1 MPSNKGAPA
10 VVDAC
15 PVPTPEEARY
25 AAILSRAEDVMHDEI
40 AKAIAR
46 AFETAASELG
56 AIGSAQDMPAPPEDY
71 FVAVAHQG
79 LFCDLCGAE
88 RASLEGGDVS
98 VATAIINN
106 YQGLKD
112 SWAQAGQ

>member
-1 MPSNKGAPA
+1 M
-10 VVDAC
+10 DTC
-15 PVPTPEEARY
+15 PVPTPEQARY
-25 AAILSRAEDVMHDEI
+25 AAILSRVEDVMHDEI

-46 AFETAASELG
+46 AFEVAASGLG
-56 AIGSAQDMPAPPEDY
+56 AIGTAQDMPAPPKDY